1 MNSRDRMTRA
11 EDYVFGLMNE
21 QERARAERDM
31 QVDPE
36 FREYVSVLAERLRR
50 LHRAKEASSVA
61 DTDWNEITQRLTQM
75 PQMSGN
81 DLTARMAE
89 MGLQAPDPEAKGVLR
104 VKRPGAQQL
113 AGWKG
118 TVIALALAAALAV
131 GYVVGQTSAPAQ
143 SPVAVALLAAPNDVP
158 AAMLEV
164 YGNDKVRFLPLTHI
178 DVPAGNVLQFWTWR
192 QDMPIPLGMLSVA
205 VDATWQ
211 GPEVRSFTESQVFDV
226 TLEPAS
232 GSASGRPTGPSILSG
247 EAVIP
252 QR

>member
-1 MNSRDRMTRA
+1 MNPRDRMTRA

-50 LHRAKEASSVA
+50 LHRARQASSVA
-61 DTDWNEITQRLTQM
+61 DTDWNEITQRLTHM

-81 DLTARMAE
+81 DVGARMAE
-89 MGLQAPDPEAKGVLR
+89 MGLQSPDPEAKGVLR
-104 VKRPGAQQL
+104 VRRPGAQQL

-118 TVIALALAAALAV
+118 TVIAMALAAALVA
-131 GYVVGQTSAPAQ
+131 GYVVGQASAPAPI
-143 SPVAVALLAAPNDVP
+143 PVAVALLAAPDDTP
-158 AAMLEV
+158 AAMLEM
-164 YGNDKVRFLPLTHI
+164 YGNDTIRFLPLASI
-178 DVPAGNVLQFWTWR
+178 DVPAGNLLRLWTWR
-192 QDMPIPLGMLSVA
+192 DDMPIPLGTLSEA
-205 VDATWQ
+205 VEANWQ
-211 GPEVRSFTESQVFDV
+211 GPEILSFAEGQVFDV

-232 GSASGRPTGPSILSG
+232 ETVAARPTGQSILSG
-247 EAVIP
+247 EALVP